1 MAQPGNDARLQSILA
16 KTGGRP
22 DFPAAAEIIQQL
34 HAAVKRENCAALDVV
49 RLILKDP
56 GLSSKILRVVNSAYY
71 RQQSD
76 SISTVTKAVIILG
89 FETSRDVAP
98 GLLLLEELI
107 KRGHTSE
114 FIREGLRRSLYCGL
128 LAQALSAKVGY
139 PTPEEAYLLGL
150 FADWGTL
157 WIAAHFPKDFEKAL
171 AIQRQHGGAMDA
183 AVEQVLGVPP
193 GALAAGIL
201 DKWHFPPTFA
211 EYFREAHA
219 RENPETTS
227 PEGKLLMLVGLAAD
241 FTAPSGEHSTEVGAT
256 VLKRFQT
263 YFGLGPEP
271 FLEAARAARDAF
283 KEQAPLFGLGPANDD
298 GDDEEPRM
306 ARRAPAQPKSP
317 TDFRAALEVIAEI
330 TRAILQ
336 QDDINHTLSMVLEGV
351 ARSGGFQVVFFALRN
366 PGRDH
371 LVGRLG
377 YGDDVKP
384 YLHELNLPLIAGRG
398 VLADTV
404 LKNEVHVVPEG
415 SPAEQLR
422 SVTSFV
428 SHPLVVRGN
437 AVGVLVCGRTGEPT
451 VAPADVQL
459 VQLFCQQAGLALDRC
474 AN

>member
-1 MAQPGNDARLQSILA
+1 MAQPGTDTRLQSILA
-16 KTGGRP
+16 KTGGKA

-34 HAAVKRENCAALDVV
+34 HTTVKRENCAALDVV

-89 FETSRDVAP
+89 FETIRDVAT

-107 KRGHTSE
+107 KRGQTSE

-128 LAQALSAKVGY
+128 LAQSLSAKVGY

-150 FADWGTL
+150 FADWGML

-171 AIQRQHGGAMDA
+171 AIQRQNGGSVDA
-183 AVEQVLGVPP
+183 AVEEVLGVPP

-201 DKWHFPPTFA
+201 DKWNFPPTFA
-211 EYFREAHA
+211 EYFREGHA
-219 RENPETTS
+219 RERPETTS
-227 PEGKLLMLVGLAAD
+227 SEGKLLMLVGLAAD

-271 FLEAARAARDAF
+271 FLEAARTARDAF
-283 KEQAPLFGLGPANDD
+283 KEQAPLFGLGPASDD
-298 GDDEEPRM
+298 GDDEEPR
-306 ARRAPAQPKSP
+306 AVRRPAGPKSP
-317 TDFRAALEVIAEI
+317 TDLRAALEVVAEI
-330 TRAILQ
+330 TSAILQ
-336 QDDINHTLSMVLEGV
+336 QGDINTTLSMVLEGV
-351 ARSGGFQVVFFALRN
+351 ARSGGFPVVFFALRN
-366 PGRDH
+366 AGHDH

-377 YGDDVKP
+377 YGEDVKP
-384 YLHELNLPLIAGRG
+384 YLHELNLPLQAGAG

-404 LKNEVHVVPEG
+404 LKNQVHVVPDG
-415 SPAEQLR
+415 SPAPQLR
-422 SVTSFV
+422 AVKSFV
-428 SHPLVVRGN
+428 SHPLVVRGK
-437 AVGVLVCGRTGEPT
+437 AVGVLVCGRTEEP
-451 VAPADVQL
+451 AAAQSDVQL

-474 AN
+474 AS

>member
-1 MAQPGNDARLQSILA
+1 MAQPGTDHRLQSILA
-16 KTGGRP
+16 KTGGRA

-34 HAAVKRENCAALDVV
+34 HAAVKRDNCAALDVV

-71 RQQSD
+71 RQQTE

-89 FETSRDVAP
+89 FETIRDIAT

-150 FADWGTL
+150 FADWGML

-171 AIQRQHGGAMDA
+171 AIQRHRGGTVDA
-183 AVEQVLGVPP
+183 AVEEVLGVPP

-211 EYFREAHA
+211 EFFREPRA
-219 RENPETTS
+219 RERPETTS
-227 PEGKLLMLVGLAAD
+227 PEGKLLMIVGLAAD

-283 KEQAPLFGLGPANDD
+283 KEQAPLFGLGPAADD
-298 GDDEEPRM
+298 GGDDDEPRM
-306 ARRAPAQPKSP
+306 SRRAPAAKSP
-317 TDFRAALEVIAEI
+317 TDLRAALEVVSEI

-366 PGRDH
+366 ASHDN
-371 LVGRLG
+371 LIGRLG
-377 YGDDVKP
+377 YGEDVKP
-384 YLHELNLPLIAGRG
+384 YLHELNLPLQAGAG

-404 LKNEVHVVPEG
+404 LKNEVHVVPDG
-415 SPAEQLR
+415 SPAPQLR

-437 AVGVLVCGRTGEPT
+437 AVGVLVCGRTEEPAA
-451 VAPADVQL
+451 APSDVQL

-474 AN
+474 AS

>member
-1 MAQPGNDARLQSILA
+1 MAQPATDSRLQTLLA
-16 KTGGRP
+16 RTGGRA

-34 HAAVKRENCAALDVV
+34 HATVQRENCAALDVV

-71 RQQSD
+71 RQQSE

-89 FETSRDVAP
+89 FETIRDVAT

-150 FADWGTL
+150 FADWGML
-157 WIAAHFPKDFEKAL
+157 WIAAHFPKDFEKAVVMTR
-171 AIQRQHGGAMDA
+171 QRGIGIEDA
-183 AVEQVLGVPP
+183 VGEVLGVPP
-193 GALAAGIL
+193 SALAAGIL
-201 DKWHFPPTFA
+201 DKWHFPPSFA
-211 EYFREAHA
+211 EFFREPRA
-219 RENPETTS
+219 RERPETTS
-227 PEGKLLMLVGLAAD
+227 PEGKLLVLVGLAAD

-271 FLEAARAARDAF
+271 FLEAARTARDAF
-283 KEQAPLFGLGPANDD
+283 KEQAPLFGLGPAADD
-298 GDDEEPRM
+298 DDEPRLTS
-306 ARRAPAQPKSP
+306 RRAPVATRSP
-317 TDFRAALEVIAEI
+317 IDLRAALEVVSEI
-330 TRAILQ
+330 TSAILQ
-336 QDDINHTLSMVLEGV
+336 QGDINNTLSMVLEGV
-351 ARSGGFQVVFFALRN
+351 ARAGGFPVVFFALRN
-366 PGRDH
+366 PARDH

-377 YGDDVKP
+377 YGEDVKP
-384 YLHELNLPLIAGRG
+384 YLHELDLPLRAGAG
-398 VLADTV
+398 ILADTV
-404 LKNEVHVVPEG
+404 LTEKVHVVPDG
-415 SPAEQLR
+415 SPAPQLR

-428 SHPLVVRGN
+428 SHPLIVRGK
-437 AVGVLVCGRTGEPT
+437 AVGVLVCGRTE
-451 VAPADVQL
+451 APAVAQEDVQL
-459 VQLFCQQAGLALDRC
+459 VQLFCQQAGLALDRS

>member
-1 MAQPGNDARLQSILA
+1 MAQPGTDTRLQTILA
-16 KTGGRP
+16 KTGGQA

-76 SISTVTKAVIILG
+76 SISTITKAVIILG
-89 FETSRDVAP
+89 FETIRDIAT

-128 LAQALSAKVGY
+128 LAQALSSKVGY

-150 FADWGTL
+150 FADWGML

-171 AIQRQHGGAMDA
+171 LIQRQRGGSVDA
-183 AVEQVLGVPP
+183 AVEEVLGVPP

-211 EYFREAHA
+211 EFFREPHA
-219 RENPETTS
+219 REKPETTS

-283 KEQAPLFGLGPANDD
+283 KEQAPLFGLGPASDD
-298 GDDEEPRM
+298 GDDDEPRM
-306 ARRAPAQPKSP
+306 ARRAPAAPKSP
-317 TDFRAALEVIAEI
+317 TDLRAALEVVAEI

-366 PGRDH
+366 PARDH

-377 YGDDVKP
+377 YGEDVKP
-384 YLHELNLPLIAGRG
+384 YLHELNLPLSPGAG

-404 LKNEVHVVPEG
+404 LQEQAHVVPDG
-415 SPAEQLR
+415 SPAPQLR
-422 SVTSFV
+422 AVRSFV
-428 SHPLVVRGN
+428 SHPLIVRGK
-437 AVGVLVCGRTGEPT
+437 AVGVLVCGRTEDPP
-451 VAPADVQL
+451 ASQADVQL
-459 VQLFCQQAGLALDRC
+459 VQLFCAQAGLALDRS
-474 AN
+474 AS